1 MPQGRALARLKGLPV
16 VAVAWAAHACTDTA
30 AREVIVGTAAG
41 TLFHLE
47 LHAAERTERL
57 FKQLFELGA
66 AQDKLQALH
75 LEVKGGGGGGGAA
88 EAADGQG
95 PRRYTLLA
103 VTATRLFVFTGG
115 SLAALFLPAVTV
127 RAPAAG
133 GFSECCVRCFGVRG
147 YSLLSVACIVSAGRR
162 ESRMSDINTTTHQ
175 RHYVVKCLPSTAL
188 FKTKKT

>member
-133 GFSECCVRCFGVRG
+133 GFSQCFVRCFGVGG

-162 ESRMSDINTTTHQ
+162 ESRMSDINTTTHD
-175 RHYVVKCLPSTAL
+175 HYIVKMPSFDL
-188 FKTKKT
+188 LC